1 MRYKSAKKEGLTRD
15 LRVSAE
21 SEMVDVDY
29 TLVVI
34 DAARRLDDDIRE
46 ALVTL
51 MLRAAASRGR
61 IEANVDEDERITKTT
76 RGGDEA
82 ATTIGE
88 KKEVV
93 REKFAIVLNKVD
105 LVEPKEKLLDIATIV
120 GEMGDEC
127 VRYVERECSTYED
140 DGDMGDAQEP
150 NPEVLEA
157 LYPPVFYISA
167 LKDDGVDDVLN
178 HLLSLTTPCL
188 EWPVPANAAALM
200 SPLERVE
207 EVIREKIYRCLHREV
222 PHQVRQVNRIFRP
235 MTRPDT
241 LDKIIRIDQDLV
253 VRTESHRR
261 LVTGRGGMTLQ
272 RIESDA
278 ERDLKQAFDC
288 DVQLNLHV
296 KFSKSRHERNI
307 DSERSGVM
315 QRTL

>member
-1 MRYKSAKKEGLTRD
+1 
-15 LRVSAE
+15 
-21 SEMVDVDY
+21 
-29 TLVVI
+29 
-34 DAARRLDDDIRE
+34 
-46 ALVTL
+46 
-51 MLRAAASRGR
+51 
-61 IEANVDEDERITKTT
+61 
-76 RGGDEA
+76 
-82 ATTIGE
+82 
-88 KKEVV
+88 
-93 REKFAIVLNKVD
+93 
-105 LVEPKEKLLDIATIV
+105 
-120 GEMGDEC
+120 
-127 VRYVERECSTYED
+127 
-140 DGDMGDAQEP
+140 
-150 NPEVLEA
+150 
-157 LYPPVFYISA
+157 
-167 LKDDGVDDVLN
+167 
-178 HLLSLTTPCL
+178 
-188 EWPVPANAAALM
+188 M

-315 QRTL
+315 QRTLVEHIRFY